1 MEDETNI
8 ALDNTV
14 LDNPDLVGDEFVGH
28 KQGQS
33 EEDILMETIIMVVFV
48 LLTILLAGCCL
59 RVSMAYDIPDPKNEP
74 IEITVEERKKQIRDA
89 LILRR
94 LKKYSNSGG
103 TCIECNTSSSSSSS
117 NDIEA
122 NQDDVSSSAAAQ
134 PTLTLS
140 SSSTTLSSDSA
151 SPSPASRGKRE
162 KKQRKGQAQ
171 ANESSSLSESRRF
184 LRRFHAE
191 QEKGCSICLCDYS
204 DGDHICFSHNPNCTH
219 FFHIECITDWLI
231 THDVCPYCREDY
243 LAKPAPPE
251 TSKSSN
257 AREEPDSFM
266 GKVKARVRRM
276 VEGLLPQ
283 HAVSSF
289 DDPQTPRLQRVIF
302 PASTN
307 DTDNMDVSY
316 SPTTIVDLD
325 EESGSLRS
333 STS

>member
-1 MEDETNI
+1 MEEETNI

-14 LDNPDLVGDEFVGH
+14 LDNPDLAGDEFVDY

-48 LLTILLAGCCL
+48 LISILIAGCCL
-59 RVSMAYDIPDPKNEP
+59 RVSMAYDIPDPKDEP

-89 LILRR
+89 LIIRR
-94 LKKYSNSGG
+94 LKKYSNPGG

-122 NQDDVSSSAAAQ
+122 NQDDVSSSASAAQ
-134 PTLTLS
+134 PKLTLS
-140 SSSTTLSSDSA
+140 SSSATLSSDSS
-151 SPSPASRGKRE
+151 SPSPASRG

-171 ANESSSLSESRRF
+171 ANESSSCLSESRRF

-243 LAKPAPPE
+243 LAKPAPPQ

-257 AREEPDSFM
+257 AREEEPETFM
-266 GKVKARVRRM
+266 GKVKARVWRM

-283 HAVSSF
+283 HAVSSL

-302 PASTN
+302 PASTD
-307 DTDNMDVSY
+307 DTDNMDTSY

-333 STS
+333 STL